1 MELND
6 LHFTTGPVGPI
17 TPRVPVQAPG
27 SAEVP
32 TPSFGSVLDTKEREV
47 KFSGHALA
55 RLKFRN
61 IEMNSARMDRLSEA
75 IDRASA
81 KGSRDSLILMD
92 DTAFVVSVKNRT
104 VITAVDGASLKEN
117 VFTKIDSAVIV

>member
-6 LHFTTGPVGPI
+6 LHFTPGPVGPI
-17 TPRVPVQAPG
+17 APRVPFQSPH

-32 TPSFGSVLDTKEREV
+32 TPSFGTVLDTKEREV
-47 KFSGHALA
+47 GFSGHALA
-55 RLKFRN
+55 RLKLRN
-61 IEMNSARMDRLSEA
+61 IEMTPQRMERLSEA
-75 IDRASA
+75 IDRAAA
-81 KGSRDSLILMD
+81 KGARDSLILMD